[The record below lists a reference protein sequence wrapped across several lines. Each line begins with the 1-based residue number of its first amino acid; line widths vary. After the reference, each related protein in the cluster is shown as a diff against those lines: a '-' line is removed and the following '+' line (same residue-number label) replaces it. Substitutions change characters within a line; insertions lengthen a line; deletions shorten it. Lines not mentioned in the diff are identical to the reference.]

1 MYCGDVQGRVDGLD
15 PLRQLGWVRRLSK
28 RWEGCHC
35 RMRHNQD
42 FCPDCYENKD
52 SHQNAIHQ
60 GEQVPYSYTVGGYS
74 YLVPL
79 KDYDRWIRP
88 GFENQ
93 HSGPVTP
100 LFKQIGLFF
109 QETNASLCEIWFVE
123 EGADN

>member
-1 MYCGDVQGRVDGLD
+1 MKIHEKMYCGDVQGRLDGLD

-28 RWEGCHC
+28 RWEGCNC
-35 RMRHNQD
+35 RVRHNQD
-42 FCPDCYENKD
+42 FCPDCYENK
-52 SHQNAIHQ
+52 SHQV
-60 GEQVPYSYTVGGYS
+60 QVPISYTVGGYS

-88 GFENQ
+88 GFENREPG
-93 HSGPVTP
+93 SVTP

-109 QETNASLCEIWFVE
+109 QETNAPLCEIWFLE